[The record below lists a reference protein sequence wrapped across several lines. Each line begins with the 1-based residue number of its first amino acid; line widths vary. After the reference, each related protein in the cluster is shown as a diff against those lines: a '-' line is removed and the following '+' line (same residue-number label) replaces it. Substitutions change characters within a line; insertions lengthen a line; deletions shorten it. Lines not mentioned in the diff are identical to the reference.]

1 MSDLQAFSRPALAIA
16 ASFTAE
22 PLQQA
27 LRFLL
32 DEAGLALEVQ
42 FAPYN
47 QVFQELLSR
56 TSLLASN
63 VQGANVVLVRFEDF
77 IRDVPDPN
85 AAGILLE
92 RTTLEFLDAL
102 TRLGVQ
108 AKSPTVVV
116 VFGPSTRAPVEL
128 LPQLE

>member
-1 MSDLQAFSRPALAIA
+1 MSDLQAFSRPTLAIA
-16 ASFTAE
+16 ATFTAE
-22 PLQQA
+22 PLQPA

-32 DEAGLALEVQ
+32 DEAGLNLEVQ

-77 IRDVPDPN
+77 VREVPDPN

-92 RTTLEFLDAL
+92 RTTLELLDAL
-102 TRLGVQ
+102 ASFGVQ
-108 AKSPTVVV
+108 AKSPTIVGV
-116 VFGPSTRAPVEL
+116 L
-128 LPQLE
+128 